1 MIVGGFLVAR
11 ADTIQLKG
19 RDSVSGKILVEKPDS
34 VVVDLGYTVL
44 VIPRDQIT
52 KIITAASA
60 GKTPAA
66 EAALKA
72 AVEAVTAPGAGFTLS
87 KGSTMMAWWG
97 LCPAIA
103 KAFSADS

>member
-1 MIVGGFLVAR
+1 MQPVHYGHVMLKRCFLLSAMIVGGFLVAR

-72 AVEAVTAPGAGFTLS
+72 AVEA
-87 KGSTMMAWWG
+87 
-97 LCPAIA
+97 
-103 KAFSADS
+103 